1 MESGRYSASDPAPGA
16 SAVPEPVELEGFR
29 IPLRLFAARRLG
41 DWTAAEDVAQE
52 VLRVGLEALNTGRI
66 AARELLPGF
75 LFQTA
80 VNVCMHRSRSAS
92 REKRA
97 LQRFGTGHGE
107 EDGEDSLSAV
117 LSSEQR
123 DRLRSALSELST
135 EERRILDLT
144 YNQELRS
151 EEIGRRIGSTAG
163 AVRVRRYRAI
173 RRLSEILGV
182 TPPRDREFRR

>member
-29 IPLRLFAARRLG
+29 TPLRLFAARRLG

-92 REKRA
+92 REQRA
-97 LQRFGTGHGE
+97 LQRFGAGHGE
-107 EDGEDSLSAV
+107 EEGEDSLSAV

-144 YNQELRS
+144 YNQELGS